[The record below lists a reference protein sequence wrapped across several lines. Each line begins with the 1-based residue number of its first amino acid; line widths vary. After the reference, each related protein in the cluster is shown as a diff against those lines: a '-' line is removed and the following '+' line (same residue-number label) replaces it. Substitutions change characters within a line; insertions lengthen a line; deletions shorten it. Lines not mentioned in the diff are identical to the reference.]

1 MKYLIFLLIALLAGA
16 VLPLQANFNVE
27 MGKAAK
33 EPIFAGFVSFLIG
46 TIGLLGYLLFTRYDT
61 SSVRA
66 VVSLDWYVWSAGILG
81 AFYVVVVIIL
91 IPKLGTALTFGLVV
105 TGQMALSV
113 ILDHYGLFRTP
124 IHVINW
130 QRILG
135 ILLLISGVVLIRK
148 F

>member
-1 MKYLIFLLIALLAGA
+1 MKYLIFLLIALLAGV

-33 EPIFAGFVSFLIG
+33 EPIFAGFVSFLTG
-46 TIGLLGYLLFTRYDT
+46 TIGLLGYLLFTRYDIG
-61 SSVRA
+61 SVRA
-66 VVSLDWYVWSAGILG
+66 VTAVNWYVWSAGILG

-124 IHVINW
+124 IHSINW

-135 ILLLISGVVLIRK
+135 IVLLISGVVLIRK